1 MAKRIIRENKLTPE
15 EAERV
20 RKARA
25 EFTSAPSQA
34 ELLASGNYVGPMSL
48 DEYLLWR
55 KDAGNAPLTRQLQA
69 AIASTG
75 QSLYAIAHAS
85 GVAAPV
91 LQRFVNGER
100 GITLDTA
107 SKLADYL
114 GLTLAPK
121 AGN

>member
-1 MAKRIIRENKLTPE
+1 MAHRLRRTSKLTAE
-15 EAERV
+15 EAARLRQARSEFATAPT
-20 RKARA
+20 KAA
-25 EFTSAPSQA
+25 
-34 ELLASGNYVGPMSL
+34 LLESGEYAGPMRL
-48 DEYLLWR
+48 EEYLQWR
-55 KDAGNAPLTRQLQA
+55 KSAGEAPLTRQLQA
-69 AIASTG
+69 AIAATG
-75 QSLYAIAHAS
+75 QSLYAIANGS
-85 GVAAPV
+85 GVAPPI